1 MGMERE
7 TANAI
12 KNCDTRNC
20 KSTEKEGMTAVQI
33 SKDRKLNG
41 RSYRGWL
48 KSLVKQKGSGLVKFT
63 FFHVY
68 TLQQEL
74 IVIKKLS

>member
-20 KSTEKEGMTAVQI
+20 KSTEKEGMNAVQI